1 MTTTESSEDLALETL
16 LAVRAEI
23 APDLDEQLLRSC
35 YALQQKHQ
43 FDRERS
49 HSAQAM
55 DRLIEDRVKAVLD
68 GASETAE

>member
-1 MTTTESSEDLALETL
+1 MTESSDDLALETL

-35 YALQQKHQ
+35 YALQKKHQ

-49 HSAQAM
+49 QSAQAM
-55 DRLIEDRVKAVLD
+55 DRLIEDRVKEALE
-68 GASETAE
+68 GAGEASE